1 MTEHLSRDT
10 RREQI
15 LNAAAK
21 LFVTQGYDNASVDEV
36 AREAGLSK
44 GSIYW
49 YFKSKLEIL
58 FELTDRYV
66 EGQQSLLVRMASLE
80 AFGPEALYR
89 SHRTL
94 DLDNTEERENAQLFN
109 QLVALAGQHAEIC
122 ERLARYQRR
131 WTETAA
137 ELIQRA
143 IDAGFFRPVD
153 PMIVA
158 HAITSLYL
166 GLYSQKQIDPS
177 IDVITVIE
185 TATKLMYEALTI
197 SPSVQAFHATA
208 ASEEVQ

>member
-21 LFVTQGYDNASVDEV
+21 LFVTKGYDNASVDEI

-66 EGQQSLLVRMASLE
+66 EGQQTLLVNMASLE

-94 DLDNTEERENAQLFN
+94 NLDNEAEHENAQLFN

-122 ERLARYQRR
+122 ERLGRYQHR

-137 ELIQRA
+137 SLIQRA
-143 IDAGFFRPVD
+143 VDNGFFRPVD

-158 HAITSLYL
+158 HAITGLYL
-166 GLYSQKQIDPS
+166 GLHSQKQLDPS
-177 IDVITVIE
+177 VDIITVIE
-185 TATKLMYEALTI
+185 TATKLMYEALTLHTAA
-197 SPSVQAFHATA
+197 PAPRAAA
-208 ASEEVQ
+208 ASEEIR